1 MSCQRGPSCSK
12 LWCKTRAR
20 DGSELCATRHQPWA
34 DGTACAAGKAC
45 YHKQCVSLSQ
55 ANPHL
60 PFDESIDGGWS
71 QWSNWSPCSSTCKG
85 GITSSNRLCNNPIP
99 QNGGAECSGK
109 NLFTNLFLKC
119 GSIGSSSKHR
129 FCNSDRSCQP
139 LSADPRDTLCK
150 KYQKK
155 DALKAQWM
163 DSSDRVCNLFCV
175 DPARSWLIS
184 NKGPVPDGSL
194 CRTDRSSIC
203 IKVSCYNLRRV
214 LCFLNIEFRKRALY

>member
-20 DGSELCATRHQPWA
+20 DVSELCATRHQPWA

-45 YHKQCVSLSQ
+45 YHKQCVLLSQ

-71 QWSNWSPCSSTCKG
+71 QWSNWSSCSSTCKG

-109 NLFTNLFLKC
+109 SFFHAKFLKIKQDRAQSTDFATPIVRARLC
-119 GSIGSSSKHR
+119 QQIHVTYCVKSIK
-129 FCNSDRSCQP
+129 
-139 LSADPRDTLCK
+139 
-150 KYQKK
+150 
-155 DALKAQWM
+155 
-163 DSSDRVCNLFCV
+163 
-175 DPARSWLIS
+175 
-184 NKGPVPDGSL
+184 
-194 CRTDRSSIC
+194 
-203 IKVSCYNLRRV
+203 
-214 LCFLNIEFRKRALY
+214 RKML